1 MGLIDCHAHW
11 LPLTLAEGL
20 RRATADTYFGRTMWS
35 DPGFTELERH
45 LELMDRY
52 DVEVEVLEY
61 GAFIPAAARGAGI
74 PISEAVRLINDYVT
88 EACRVAPGRFVAAA
102 AVDPFGGPEA
112 LKELD
117 RAVEQRGLYGISLT
131 TNVQG
136 RALDDP
142 AYEPI
147 FERARAWDMPLWV
160 HPGMV
165 PRHWQE
171 ALGLH
176 NRYLNSGVAFLL
188 DDTLCIIK
196 MITAG
201 VFDRW
206 WGVKFVF
213 CQLGGFLP
221 FTIGRFDQQLFFERR
236 LCEQE
241 GRPLP
246 EYLHRRVADYCQA
259 FYVDTHTADAAAL
272 RCALACM
279 TADRIVLGGDYPVSP
294 PNCGL
299 EYTLGQ
305 LAQVELTETDR
316 QKILRENAAR
326 LLGRS

>member
-1 MGLIDCHAHW
+1 VGLIDCHAHF
-11 LPLTLAEGL
+11 LPPLLAEGL
-20 RRATADTYFGRTMWS
+20 RAATGNTYFGRTMWA

-45 LELMDRY
+45 LELMERY
-52 DVEVEVLEY
+52 DVETEVIEY
-61 GAFIPAAARGAGI
+61 GAFIASAVKAAGLPLGDG
-74 PISEAVRLINDYVT
+74 VRLVNDYVG
-88 EACRVAPGRFVAAA
+88 EACREFPGRFVAAA

-112 LKELD
+112 VRELE

-131 TNVQG
+131 TNVDG

-147 FERARAWDMPLWV
+147 FERARAWDMPIWV
-160 HPGMV
+160 HPGFV
-165 PRHWQE
+165 PPAWQE
-171 ALGLH
+171 ALNLH
-176 NRYLNSGVAFLL
+176 NRYLNSGIAFLL
-188 DDTLCIIK
+188 DDALCLVK

-221 FTIGRFDQQLFFERR
+221 FAIGRFDQQLFFERR
-236 LCEQE
+236 LYEQQ
-241 GRPLP
+241 GGPRPA
-246 EYLHRRVADYCQA
+246 YLERRVADYCQA

-294 PNCGL
+294 PDCGL
-299 EYTLGQ
+299 AYTLGQ
-305 LAQVELTETDR
+305 LDEVELPADDR
-316 QKILRENAAR
+316 EKILRGNAAR
-326 LLGRS
+326 LLGR